1 MNIDP
6 RTVILLAGVMGG
18 MMSVVLFVMRRNYPT
33 VIVGL
38 GEWASATGLIFVST
52 LLLGARGVIP
62 DLFSVVGG
70 NLFLLIGLA
79 LFHIGSQRFLA
90 TPPWTRTW
98 TVLILSSL
106 PMMLWF
112 TLVEPHYGIRVLTMS
127 LLMAVLTA
135 AHAWTIARHG
145 IRSLASYLCIAAL
158 VVQAIAQAVRF
169 FSAFGTTPDSHLFL
183 LSPAQTYFV
192 TT

>member
-112 TLVEPHYGIRVLTMS
+112 TLVEPHYGIRVLTMRPATCAS
-127 LLMAVLTA
+127 RHWWCRPSPRRCASSPPSAPRPTA
-135 AHAWTIARHG
+135 TCSSCRRHKP
-145 IRSLASYLCIAAL
+145 ISSPPMP
-158 VVQAIAQAVRF
+158 
-169 FSAFGTTPDSHLFL
+169 SACWC
-183 LSPAQTYFV
+183 
-192 TT
+192 